1 MAFDIHKPEN
11 RPLAKALS
19 RIRDDELMDSGQVS
33 REEMQRI
40 NGGAVHELFKKGN
53 AKIVRKPFPPGV
65 KFD

>member
-19 RIRDDELMDSGQVS
+19 RMEDERQMESGEVS
-33 REEMQRI
+33 REEMQEI
-40 NGGAVHELFKKGN
+40 NGGAVRALFKKGN
-53 AKIVRKPFPPGV
+53 AKYVWKPLPPGV